1 MTEAALDQ
9 TGADLISG
17 ERATVLQAG
26 RLPSFIGAPWLECQT
41 DVIRS
46 HGATAVVLGVPF
58 DQATV
63 YRSGSS
69 HGPRGLRLASEQY
82 LPYLGEYDIDL
93 FETFHL
99 ADCGDVPIVPADAAR
114 SRLLIA
120 EYVGRIMDAGAF
132 PILIGGDHSIPIPAM
147 DAVSAR
153 VNGKVGYLHF
163 DAHLD
168 CQPDVAGERFTN
180 WSGVSRAVERENVD
194 ARNVALVGIRGALN
208 PPEQYRFVRE
218 HGITT
223 FTMREIARRGIE
235 AVVTDALDRVTDGTD
250 AFYITWDTDVIDA
263 SAMPGTDG
271 PEPGGLSS
279 AEALRAIELVGGRK
293 PIAMDIVEL
302 TPAYDPAG
310 ISTRLACYLIFNVL
324 GGWAT
329 GGEPKRT

>member
-1 MTEAALDQ
+1 MIEAAPDRPR
-9 TGADLISG
+9 ADLITG

-26 RLPSFIGAPWLECQT
+26 RLPSFLGAPWLACQT
-41 DVIRS
+41 EAIRS
-46 HGATAVVLGVPF
+46 HGARAVVLGVPF

-93 FETFHL
+93 FETFRL

-114 SRLLIA
+114 SRKLIA
-120 EYVGRIMDAGAF
+120 DYVGRILDAGAF
-132 PILIGGDHSIPIPAM
+132 PILVGGDHSIPIPAM

-223 FTMREIARRGIE
+223 FTMREITRRGIE
-235 AVVTDALDRVTDGTD
+235 AVVSDALDRVTDGTD

-271 PEPGGLSS
+271 PEPGGLTS

-329 GGEPKRT
+329 GGEPRRA

>member
-1 MTEAALDQ
+1 MTEAEAER
-9 TGADLISG
+9 ADLIAG
-17 ERATVLQAG
+17 DRATVLQAG
-26 RLPSFIGAPWLECQT
+26 RLPSFLGAPWLTCRT
-41 DVIRS
+41 DVIRE
-46 HGATAVVLGVPF
+46 HGAKAVMLGVPF

-69 HGPRGLRLASEQY
+69 HGPRGVRVASEQY
-82 LPYLGEYDIDL
+82 LPYLGEYDVNL
-93 FETFHL
+93 FETFRL
-99 ADCGDVPIVPADAAR
+99 ADCGDVPIIPGDAAR
-114 SRLLIA
+114 SRRLIA
-120 EYVGRIMDAGAF
+120 EHVGQILDAGAF
-132 PILIGGDHSIPIPAM
+132 PILVGGDHSIPIPAM

-153 VNGKVGYLHF
+153 VSGKVGYLHF

-168 CQPDVAGERFTN
+168 SQPDVAGELFTN
-180 WSGVSRAVERENVD
+180 WSGVSRAVERDNVD

-223 FTMREIARRGIE
+223 FTMREITRRGIE

-263 SAMPGTDG
+263 AAMPGTDG
-271 PEPGGLSS
+271 PEPGGITS
-279 AEALRAIELVGGRK
+279 AEALRAIELVGARQ

-310 ISTRLACYLIFNVL
+310 ISARLGCYLIFNVL

-329 GGEPKRT
+329 GGEPTRS

>member
-1 MTEAALDQ
+1 MADEH
-9 TGADLISG
+9 ADLITGSM
-17 ERATVLQAG
+17 ATVLQAT
-26 RLPSFIGAPWLECQT
+26 RLPSFLGAPWIHCET
-41 DVIRS
+41 DEIRA
-46 HGATAVVLGVPF
+46 HQARAAILGVPF

-69 HGPRGLRLASEQY
+69 HGPKGLRQASEQY

-93 FETFHL
+93 FEEFHL
-99 ADCGDVPIVPADAAR
+99 VDCGDVPVVPGDAAR
-114 SRLLIA
+114 SRRIIA
-120 EYVGRIMDAGAF
+120 DFVGRILDAAAF
-132 PILIGGDHSIPIPAM
+132 PILVGGDHSIPIPAM

-153 VNGKVGYLHF
+153 VKGRIGYLHF

-180 WSGVSRAVERENVD
+180 WSGVSRAVERDNVD
-194 ARNVALVGIRGALN
+194 ARNVAVVGIRGALN
-208 PPEQYRFVRE
+208 PPEQFRFVKD
-218 HGITT
+218 HGITMY
-223 FTMREIARRGIE
+223 TMREIARRGI
-235 AVVTDALDRVTDGTD
+235 ADVVTDALDQVTDGTD

-279 AEALRAIELVGGRK
+279 AEALRAIELVGARK
-293 PIAMDIVEL
+293 PVCMDIVEL
-302 TPAYDPAG
+302 TPAYDPSG

-329 GGEPKRT
+329 GGEPRRV